1 MTEPRQLA
9 EGLGELKDTFA
20 KRPSEK
26 ILIKGSSLSDNFK
39 FVRQI
44 HLMQHI
50 LLIGAGRST
59 YSFIE
64 YIKAHS
70 ESEDWFLTIADQDLK
85 LAQEKAGDQP
95 RMTAISFDVNDEIH
109 RVNAISKADIV
120 VSMLPA
126 HMHIPVATDCIA
138 LGKHMLTASYIS
150 KEMKALDERAKEAG
164 VILINE
170 IGVDPG
176 IDHLSAMKVL
186 DEIRDAGGKM
196 LLFESFTGGLVAPE
210 NDDNPWNYKFTW
222 NPRNVVL
229 AGSGGAVKFIQE
241 GKYKY
246 IPYHQLFRRTELI
259 SIDGYGRFE
268 GYANRDSLGY
278 REVYGLQDIPTIYRG
293 TFRRPGFCRAWDTF
307 VKLGMTDDSYQI
319 EVSAEMTYRDF
330 TNLFLA
336 YNPQD
341 SVELKLMH
349 YLNIPQDSELM
360 DKLEWLGIFSDTPI
374 NLKNPTP
381 AQVLQKILEDK
392 WTLGE
397 NEKDMIVMFHKF
409 GYELNGEK
417 RMIESSMVALGKNSK
432 ETAMARTVG
441 LPLAIAARHILSG
454 AISTPGVQIPITK
467 EIYLPMLEELKEN
480 GISFNEKEVDY
491 KGY

>member
-1 MTEPRQLA
+1 M
-9 EGLGELKDTFA
+9 K
-20 KRPSEK
+20 
-26 ILIKGSSLSDNFK
+26 
-39 FVRQI
+39 
-44 HLMQHI
+44 HI

-59 YSFIE
+59 YSFVE
-64 YIKAHS
+64 YIRTHS
-70 ESEDWFLTIADQDLK
+70 KSEDWFLTIADQNLE
-85 LAQEKAGDQP
+85 LAQEKAQGDE
-95 RMTAISFDVNDEIH
+95 RMEAVSFDVSDEIS

-150 KEMKALDERAKEAG
+150 KEMMALDERAKEAG

-186 DEIRDAGGKM
+186 DEIRDAGGEM

-210 NDDNPWNYKFTW
+210 HDDNPWNYKFTW

-259 SIDGYGRFE
+259 AIDGYGKFE
-268 GYANRDSLGY
+268 GYANRDSLKY
-278 REVYGLQDIPTIYRG
+278 REVYGLEDIPTIYRG
-293 TFRRPGFCRAWDTF
+293 TFRRPGFCRAWDVF

-319 EVSAEMTYRDF
+319 EVDENMTYRDF

-336 YNPQD
+336 YNPHD

-360 DKLEWLGIFSDTPI
+360 EKLTWLGLFSDTPI
-374 NLKNPTP
+374 NMEKPSP
-381 AQVLQKILEDK
+381 AQVLQKILEEK

-397 NEKDMIVMFHKF
+397 DEKDMIVMFHKF
-409 GYELNGEK
+409 GYRLNGEE
-417 RMIESSMVALGKNSK
+417 RMIESSMVTLGENSK

-441 LPLAIAARHILSG
+441 LPLAIATRHILIGS
-454 AISTPGVQIPITK
+454 IQTPGVQIPISK
-467 EIYLPMLEELKEN
+467 EIYLPMLEELAEY
-480 GISFNEKEVDY
+480 GISFTEKEVDY
-491 KGY
+491 QGY